1 MRPWPDPHSTADG
14 ILDDETYDWIAD
26 VEAMVES
33 GGEPLVASEAD
44 IVRANELATLAGYS
58 VSHTGTAGLA
68 GVLAARSGIRDGDRI
83 AVVMSGVAR

>member
-1 MRPWPDPHSTADG
+1 MRPWPNPHSVADG

-33 GGEPLVASEAD
+33 GGTPVVASEEL
-44 IVRANELATLAGYS
+44 IVRANELATAAGFS
-58 VSHTGTAGLA
+58 VSHTGSAGLA
-68 GVLAARSGIRDGDRI
+68 GVLAIRAELRDGDRI